1 MRLLIAGWQ
10 GQLARALAE
19 AAPRRDDVRAF
30 AIGRPA
36 LDICELPTIERALN
50 EHSPDVVIN
59 SAAYTAVDQAETDES
74 AAFALNAKGA
84 GALAAAA
91 AKRGVAVI
99 HVSTDYVFDG
109 TKPSPYVETDPT
121 SPLSAYGRTKLAGE
135 QAVASANP
143 RHVILRTA
151 WVHSPWGKNFVK
163 TMLRLG
169 AERDELRVVDDQVG
183 SPTYA
188 PHLAT
193 AILDIAARIGRGEMR
208 ASDWGLFHAAG
219 SGETSWYGLAREVF
233 AVAAKTGH
241 KTPRVEAITASEY
254 PTPAKRPA
262 NSRLDCGKLERHFG
276 IGLPDWRAGVNDCL
290 SRLAAQ

>member
-19 AAPRRDDVRAF
+19 EAPRRAEVRAF

-50 EHSPDVVIN
+50 DHSPDVVVN
-59 SAAYTAVDQAETDES
+59 SAAYTAVDQAESDEA
-74 AAFALNAKGA
+74 AAFALNATGP
-84 GALAAAA
+84 GLLAAAA
-91 AKRGVAVI
+91 ARRGVAVI

-109 TKPSPYVETDPT
+109 SKSAPYVETDAT
-121 SPLSAYGRTKLAGE
+121 APLNVYGRSKLAGE
-135 QAVASANP
+135 TAVAAANP

-169 AERDELRVVDDQVG
+169 AERDIVRVVDDQVG

-188 PHLAT
+188 PHLAS
-193 AILDIAARIGRGEMR
+193 AILEIAARIGRGGMSQ
-208 ASDWGLFHAAG
+208 ADWGLYHAAG
-219 SGETSWYGLAREVF
+219 SGETSWCGLAREVF
-233 AVAAKTGH
+233 AQSSARGM
-241 KTPRVEAITASEY
+241 KTPHVEAISAAQY
-254 PTPAKRPA
+254 PTPARRPA
-262 NSRLDCGKLERHFG
+262 NSRLDCGKLERRLG
-276 IGLPDWRAGVNDCL
+276 ISLPHWRDGVNDCL
-290 SRLAAQ
+290 NRLAAQ

>member
-19 AAPRRDDVRAF
+19 AAPRRADVSAF
-30 AIGRPA
+30 AMGRPA

-50 EHSPDVVIN
+50 EHTPDVVIN
-59 SAAYTAVDQAETDES
+59 SAAYTAVDQAETDET
-74 AAFALNAKGA
+74 AAFALNATGP
-84 GALAAAA
+84 GFLAAAA
-91 AKRGVAVI
+91 ARRGVAVI

-109 TKPSPYVETDPT
+109 AKPSPYVETDAT
-121 SPLSAYGRTKLAGE
+121 APLNAYGRTKLAGE
-135 QAVASANP
+135 HAVAAANP

-169 AERDELRVVDDQVG
+169 AERDHVRVVDDQVG

-188 PHLAT
+188 PHLAES
-193 AILDIAARIGRGEMR
+193 ILEIASRIGRGELG
-208 ASDWGLFHAAG
+208 SNDFGLYHAAG
-219 SGETSWYGLAREVF
+219 SGETSWCGLAREVF
-233 AVAAKTGH
+233 AEAAKRGL
-241 KTPRVEAITASEY
+241 KPPRVEAISAAQY
-254 PTPAKRPA
+254 PTPAKRPG

-276 IGLPDWRAGVNDCL
+276 LKLPDWRIGVNDCL